1 MNAPESPVKELGST
15 ENQREVFVRLANSR
29 VNKVLSSL
37 DVLKKLSSRK
47 SSYTQKDIS
56 LIKKHLHAAVD
67 EATESFNPSLGSS
80 KKTFSLDI

>member
-1 MNAPESPVKELGST
+1 METTSTILVEPKPIESE
-15 ENQREVFVRLANSR
+15 REVFVRLANNR

-47 SSYTQKDIS
+47 SSYTEKDVS
-56 LIKKHLHAAVD
+56 VMKKHLHTAVN
-67 EATESFNPSLGSS
+67 EAIESFNPSAKSS